1 MIFTS
6 VLAVEVTKLRRSR
19 VTWITFGVYAFMVII
34 AGLFLWMMKNPA
46 AASSLGLIGQK
57 ANFAFGGQPVD
68 WPSFLVFIVEMGG
81 IGSLLMSALIVTFV
95 FGREYVEGT
104 AKNMLA
110 LPIPRS
116 RFVLAKIVVSA
127 VWLALLTAW
136 MVPVGL
142 LTGCLVGLPGLTASL
157 IGATTFKLLALA
169 GMSLCCATLVA
180 WVAVETRGYFAPLG
194 SAIGTLVLASVFG
207 HTGWGPWM
215 PWSIV
220 GLYSGAAGPVTEL
233 GWGNL
238 AVIAATL
245 LVARGSRCGT
255 RCSRTTRSRRRRPAA
270 S

>member
-19 VTWITFGVYAFMVII
+19 VTWVTFGVYAFMVII
-34 AGLFLWMMKNPA
+34 AGFFMWVMKNPA
-46 AASSLGLIGQK
+46 AASGLGLIGQK
-57 ANFAFGGQPVD
+57 ANFAFGGVAVD
-68 WPSFLVFIVEMGG
+68 WPSFLLFIVEMGG

-104 AKNMLA
+104 AKNLLA

-116 RFVLAKIVVSA
+116 RFVLAKTVVSA
-127 VWLALLTAW
+127 VWLALLTVW
-136 MVPVGL
+136 MVPAALV
-142 LTGCLVGLPGLTASL
+142 TGALVGLPGLTASL
-157 IGATTFKLLALA
+157 LGAAAGKLLALA

-194 SAIGTLVLASVFG
+194 FAIGTLVLASVFG

-220 GLYSGAAGPVTEL
+220 GLYSGADRAVTEL
-233 GWGNL
+233 GWGSL
-238 AVIAATL
+238 AVVAATFL
-245 LVARGSRCGT
+245 AGT
-255 RCSRTTRSRRRRPAA
+255 ALTLRHEVFADNA
-270 S
+270 Q